1 MTHHHASLDLRLD
14 HYRLLGDSGLRV
26 SPLCLGT
33 MTFGNDWGWGA
44 DEDESRRMFN
54 AYVERGGN
62 FIDTADLYTNGT
74 SERFVGKFA
83 QEVGRDR
90 LVIATKYTNN
100 SPELAKGD
108 PNAAGNH
115 RKRMMTAAEA
125 SLKRLGTDYIDLYWL
140 HIWDFTTPTDELMRA
155 FDDLV
160 RQGKVLYVAIS
171 DTPAWKI
178 AELNTYARHHALTRF
193 IATQVE
199 YSLALRDA
207 EREILP
213 MCREL
218 GVGMLPWS
226 PLAGGVLTGKYT
238 EEDLRREQELLAS
251 GKVDPFDSEQRI
263 VGLTQQKIDTGRT
276 VKKIADQLGCSAAQV
291 ALAWLLTRDGVT
303 SIILGARKLSQLQD
317 NLGCLDARL
326 TDEHL
331 RELDEV
337 SRTTLGFP
345 HDFFNVP
352 MVQSVSTGGTT
363 HEKRTRAMA
372 GA

>member
-1 MTHHHASLDLRLD
+1 MDLNDDSLDFRLD

-33 MTFGNDWGWGA
+33 MTFGIDWGWGA
-44 DEDESRRMFN
+44 DEDESRRIFD
-54 AYVERGGN
+54 AYVQRGGN

-74 SERFVGKFA
+74 SEKFVGKFA
-83 QEVGRDR
+83 HDFGRDR
-90 LVIATKYTNN
+90 LVLATKYTNN
-100 SPELAKGD
+100 SPDLAQGD

-115 RKRMMTAAEA
+115 RKHMMTAVEA
-125 SLKRLGTDYIDLYWL
+125 SLKRMQTDYIDLYWL
-140 HIWDFTTPTDELMRA
+140 HIWDFTTPTDELMRG

-160 RQGKVLYVAIS
+160 RQGKVLYIAIS

-178 AELNTYARHHALTRF
+178 AELNTYARHHAMTRF

-199 YSLALRDA
+199 YSLAVRDA

-213 MCREL
+213 MCREMGL
-218 GVGMLPWS
+218 GMLPWS

-238 EEDLRREQELLAS
+238 DEDLKREQELLAS

-263 VGLTQQKIDTGRT
+263 LGLTAQKIATGQT
-276 VKKIADQLGCSAAQV
+276 VKRIADDLGRSAAQV
-291 ALAWLLTRDGVT
+291 ALNWLLGRDGVT
-303 SIILGARKLSQLQD
+303 SLILGARKLSQLED
-317 NLGCLDARL
+317 NLACLDFSLSDAHR
-326 TDEHL
+326 

-337 SRTTLGFP
+337 SRITYGFP
-345 HDFFNVP
+345 HDFFAMP
-352 MVQSVSTGGTT
+352 LVQQVSTGGTT
-363 HEKRTRAMA
+363 HEHRARAMA